1 MAFRM
6 ALTRKFLITVGTTVL
21 VTIGILFFFM
31 YEQSKEAIYDLV
43 DRQSTA
49 LLQQVLITRAWISE
63 HEGVYIRQSQGMEHN
78 PYLPGSGITDKQ
90 GREYIFHNPALAI
103 RKLSEYADRQGLYR
117 FHLASLRPLNP
128 ANTPTPFEA
137 EALRQFELLGYGA
150 SKQGIGSIVREG
162 SHSAYQRVIPLVVEK
177 SCLVCHLRQ
186 GYRLGDIRG
195 GLSVTIP
202 LKEAERKIG
211 RTRILYASAAFG
223 IMAVVMGT
231 LYLLLRRMVLKPV
244 SHLHDVATK
253 LSTGNYTARA
263 DLTTR
268 DELENLGTAF
278 NSMTDQIINGYQS
291 GLKTLAAA
299 VEARDSYTRGHI
311 DRVARYALGIA
322 REMHLEPEIITKV
335 EIAAILHDIGKI
347 GIPDAIL
354 RKEGPLSPEE
364 FGIMQA
370 HSLKGMEIIST
381 SSLFSS
387 VMDAILHHHEFYD
400 GSGYPA
406 GLRGE
411 DIPLVARIIAVAD
424 SFDAMTTDRPY
435 RRGLAW
441 ETALKEIEAAKG
453 SQFDP
458 LVVDAFAKGVEKGNF
473 VMQGAAEASRR
484 SDDVE
489 PAAQ

>member
-6 ALTRKFLITVGTTVL
+6 ALTRKFLMAVGTTVL
-21 VTIGILFFFM
+21 VTIGILFFVM
-31 YEQSKEAIYDLV
+31 YEQSKEAIYNLV

-63 HEGVYIRQSQGMEHN
+63 HEGIYLRQSPGMEPN
-78 PYLPGSGITDKQ
+78 PYLPGSGITDKE
-90 GREYIFHNPALAI
+90 GREYVFHNPALAI
-103 RKLSEYADRQGLYR
+103 RQLSEYADRQGLYR

-137 EALRQFELLGYGA
+137 QALRQFELSGYNA
-150 SKQGIGSIVREG
+150 SKRGLAGIVQEG
-162 SHSAYQRVIPLVVEK
+162 SNSAYQRVIPLVVEK

-186 GYRLGDIRG
+186 GYQLGDIRG
-195 GLSVTIP
+195 SLSVTIP
-202 LKEAERKIG
+202 LHEAERQIG
-211 RTRILYASAAFG
+211 KARILYASAAFG

-244 SHLHDVATK
+244 AHLHTVASK
-253 LSTGNYTARA
+253 LSAGNYNARA
-263 DLTTR
+263 ALATG
-268 DELENLGTAF
+268 DELENLGAAF

-322 REMHLEPEIITKV
+322 REMGLAPEIITKV
-335 EIAAILHDIGKI
+335 EIAAILQDIGKI

-381 SSLFSS
+381 SSFFSS

-400 GSGYPA
+400 GSGYPG

-411 DIPLVARIIAVAD
+411 EIPLVARIIAVAD

-435 RRGLAW
+435 RRGLDW
-441 ETALKEIEAAKG
+441 KTALEEIVAAKG

-458 LVVDAFAKGVEKGNF
+458 LVVDAFVQGMKKGNF
-473 VMQGAAEASRR
+473 VVRGETDASRR
-484 SDDVE
+484 TGDVE

>member
-6 ALTRKFLITVGTTVL
+6 ALTRKFLTTVGTTVL
-21 VTIGILFFFM
+21 VTLGILFFFM
-31 YEQSKEAIYDLV
+31 YEQSKEAIYNLV

-63 HEGVYIRQSQGMEHN
+63 HEGIYLRQSPGMEPN
-78 PYLPGSGITDKQ
+78 PYLPGSGITDKE
-90 GREYIFHNPALAI
+90 GRKYVFHNPALAI

-137 EALRQFELLGYGA
+137 QALRQFELSGYNA
-150 SKQGIGSIVREG
+150 SKRGIAGIVQEG
-162 SHSAYQRVIPLVVEK
+162 SNSAYQRVIPLVVEK

-195 GLSVTIP
+195 SLSVTIP
-202 LKEAERKIG
+202 LHEAERQIG
-211 RTRILYASAAFG
+211 KARILYASAAFG

-244 SHLHDVATK
+244 AHLHTVASK
-253 LSTGNYTARA
+253 LSAGNYNARA
-263 DLTTR
+263 ALATG
-268 DELENLGTAF
+268 DELENLGAAF

-322 REMHLEPEIITKV
+322 REMGLAPEIITKV

-381 SSLFSS
+381 SSFFSS

-400 GSGYPA
+400 GSGYPG

-411 DIPLVARIIAVAD
+411 EIPLVARIITVAD

-435 RRGLAW
+435 RRGLDW
-441 ETALKEIEAAKG
+441 KTALEEIVAAKG

-458 LVVDAFAKGVEKGNF
+458 LVVDAFVQGMKKGNF
-473 VMQGAAEASRR
+473 VVRGETDASRR
-484 SDDVE
+484 TGDVE